1 MHQNIFKWQL
11 QKKKT
16 FLIGDNT
23 QLSLILDGFMS
34 GSCTRYFP
42 PKVFIHWHF
51 HSLSLSFSLILLSII
66 IVHLLLLLFKKE
78 KLKNVS
84 NYFFSKVYLY
94 AFAIM
99 PNSRH
104 NYMCTEFTTTN
115 RTFYRFVKVK
125 FGLFL
130 FSSFFLNSL
139 RKLLLLIFFSYIKS
153 WYVLFTRPYIYYFS
167 FVHAHIHERQ
177 KQNTYCIAVID
188 YINTREMFTYI
199 CMDNLLTSY

>member
-84 NYFFSKVYLY
+84 NYFFSKVYLFFNNFLSMDTTQAY
-94 AFAIM
+94 VFAIM

-139 RKLLLLIFFSYIKS
+139 RKLLLLSFFSYIKS
-153 WYVLFTRPYIYYFS
+153 WYVLFTVDLIFITLVLYTHIYTNDRNKT
-167 FVHAHIHERQ
+167 HI
-177 KQNTYCIAVID
+177 V
-188 YINTREMFTYI
+188 
-199 CMDNLLTSY
+199 